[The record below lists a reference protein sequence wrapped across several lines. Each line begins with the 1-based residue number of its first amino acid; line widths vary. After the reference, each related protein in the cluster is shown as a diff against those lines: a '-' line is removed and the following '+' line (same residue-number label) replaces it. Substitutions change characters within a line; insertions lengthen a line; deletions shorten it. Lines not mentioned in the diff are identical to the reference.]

1 MTCGGPGV
9 GQAGREGL
17 EDCSV
22 MSRYWVDIGLI
33 AVLLLLNGLFAGSEI
48 ALVSLREGQLR
59 ALERTGGRRERA
71 LVRLARDPNR
81 YLGTIQLG
89 ITLAGYLA
97 SATAAVTLAEPLV
110 PSLGFLGG
118 AAEVI
123 AISAVTIVLAAIN
136 IIVGELVPK
145 RLAMQH
151 PARWALL
158 VAPLLDRL
166 ATFTKP
172 MVWLLGKA
180 TDVLVR
186 MFGGKSETSGEQLSA
201 EELQD
206 LVAVQRVL
214 TPEQREMI
222 AGALEIH
229 ERVLREI
236 LVPRRSVVTLPAGMP
251 LAAAREAMVASG
263 HSRAPVVRSGDL
275 DEVIGVVHLRDLLL
289 DEATLETAVR
299 PILNLPDSL
308 PVSDALRRFKAER
321 EQFALVIDERGGAAG
336 IVTLEDALEEIV
348 GEIYDE
354 TDRDVLGVARM
365 ADGSLVLPGGFPIHD
380 LEDLGVELRD
390 APRGDYTTVA
400 GLVLVALARIPE
412 SAGERVELADWTVE
426 VTTLAR
432 NAITEV
438 RLIPHHQTDG
448 TSR

>member
-1 MTCGGPGV
+1 M
-9 GQAGREGL
+9 A
-17 EDCSV
+17 
-22 MSRYWVDIGLI
+22 RYAFDIGLI
-33 AVLLLLNGLFAGSEI
+33 TVLLLLNGLFAGSEI

-59 ALERTGGRRERA
+59 ALERSGGRRERA

-110 PSLGFLGG
+110 PALGFLGG

-123 AISAVTIVLAAIN
+123 AITSVTLVLAAVN

-151 PARWALL
+151 PQRWALL
-158 VAPLLDRL
+158 VAPLLNRL
-166 ATFTKP
+166 ASVTKP
-172 MVWLLGKA
+172 MVWLLGRA

-186 MFGGKSETSGEQLSA
+186 LFGGSSEDSGEQLSTR
-201 EELQD
+201 ELQE

-214 TPEQREMI
+214 SPEQREMI

-229 ERVLREI
+229 ERRLREI
-236 LVPRRSVVTLPAGMP
+236 LVPRRSVVTLASGVSIEE
-251 LAAAREAMVASG
+251 ARKLLVASG
-263 HSRAPVVRSGDL
+263 HSRAPVVRARDL
-275 DEVIGVVHLRDLLL
+275 DEVIGVVHLRDLLQA
-289 DEATLETAVR
+289 EATIETAVR

-308 PVSDALRRFKAER
+308 AVSEALRRFKAER
-321 EQFALVIDERGGAAG
+321 EQFALVVDERGGAAG
-336 IVTLEDALEEIV
+336 IVTLEDVLEEIV

-354 TDRDVLGVARM
+354 TDRDVLGVQRM

-380 LEDLGVELRD
+380 LEDLGVQLGD

-400 GLVLVALARIPE
+400 GLILVALARIPE
-412 SAGERVELADWTVE
+412 SPGERVELADWTFE
-426 VTTLAR
+426 VARVVR
-432 NAITEV
+432 NAIAEV
-438 RLIPHHQTDG
+438 RVIPRKSG
-448 TSR
+448 